1 MPAHSFDFVVIG
13 GGTAGLVLANR
24 LSEDPTQRVLVL
36 EAGSDFTGDL
46 RVTTPAFFQTL
57 LESKADW
64 AFQTEPQPN
73 SNGRR
78 IDLNQGKA
86 LGGSSAINSHIFIPP
101 ARSRIDAWESLG
113 NDSWNW
119 SSLRK
124 YYSKAYTSPHV
135 DEASKKALGI
145 DEWTGINDS
154 ARGPIKTSFS
164 GDLSHPIR
172 KAWVEAFKA
181 SGYSTET
188 DPFLGASVG
197 GFSALAS
204 IHPDTKERSY
214 AASAYY
220 TPIKHRHNLHV
231 YTNAIVEKILFN
243 GEQPPKAVG
252 VQYKHDTNKT
262 RTAYATKEVILAAG
276 ALQSPK
282 ILELSGIGNA
292 KVLESHGIE
301 VIEDLPQVGEN
312 LHDHP
317 GCYISYEASD
327 DIETLDALIRREP
340 GALGEAMKQYAADR
354 SGMLGSLGIYS
365 YAYMPLPKSHSE
377 EDRDKLQELLRQ
389 SRAAIKK
396 GPDQARSELYHDLA
410 EKTLLDPNDASG
422 VYVAILAQPASVI
435 EPNSGTSRGPAPG
448 KFFTFGVMLSQP
460 LSRGSVHIG
469 SNQISAPPVIDPN
482 YLSNPMDLELLA
494 RHVQY
499 VETIATSPAFKT
511 ILKQPPRR
519 RDPSLDISTLDQ
531 AKDYVRSNASSMWHF
546 CGTCAMLPREKGG
559 VVDTR
564 LRVYGVPNLRVVDA
578 SAIPLIST
586 ASLQATVYA
595 FAERAADLIK
605 EEHGVK

>member
-1 MPAHSFDFVVIG
+1 MSSHSFDFVIIG

-36 EAGSDFTGDL
+36 EAGSDLTGDL
-46 RVTTPAFFQTL
+46 RVITPAFFQTL

-64 AFQTEPQPN
+64 AFHTEPQVN
-73 SNGRR
+73 LKGRR
-78 IDLNQGKA
+78 VDLNQGKA

-113 NDSWNW
+113 NDGWNW
-119 SSLRK
+119 DTLQK
-124 YYSKAYTSPHV
+124 YYSKTYTSPHV

-145 DEWTGINDS
+145 DRWAGRNDS
-154 ARGPIKTSFS
+154 ARGPIRTSFS
-164 GDLSHPIR
+164 GDSSHPIR
-172 KAWVEAFKA
+172 KAWVEAFKV
-181 SGYSTET
+181 SGYSMET

-204 IHPDTKERSY
+204 IHPETKERSY

-220 TPIKHRHNLHV
+220 TPIKYRHNLQV
-231 YTNAIVEKILFN
+231 YTNAMVEKILFD
-243 GEQPPKAVG
+243 GDSPKAVG
-252 VQYKHDTNKT
+252 VQYKHETNKV
-262 RTAYATKEVILAAG
+262 RTVYAAKEVILAAG

-292 KVLESHGIE
+292 EILERHGIKVVE
-301 VIEDLPQVGEN
+301 NLPQVGEN

-340 GALGEAMKQYAADR
+340 EALGEAMKQYAADR
-354 SGMLGSLGIYS
+354 SGMLSSLGIYS
-365 YAYMPLPKSHSE
+365 YAYMPLPKCHSG
-377 EDRDKLQELLRQ
+377 EDRDRLQDLLHQ
-389 SRAAIKK
+389 SRTAARN
-396 GPDQARSELYHDLA
+396 GPDQARSEIYHDLA

-422 VYVAILAQPASVI
+422 VYVAVLAQPASVI
-435 EPNSGTSRGPAPG
+435 EPNSGTRRGPTPG

-469 SNQISAPPVIDPN
+469 SDQISAPPVIDPN
-482 YLSNPMDLELLA
+482 YLSNPLDLELLA
-494 RHVQY
+494 RHIQY
-499 VETIATSPAFKT
+499 VDKIATSSSFKQ

-519 RDPSLDISTLDQ
+519 RDPPPDTSTLDQ
-531 AKDYVRSNASSMWHF
+531 TKEYVRCNASSMWHF

-559 VVDTR
+559 VVDTQ
-564 LRVYGVPNLRVVDA
+564 LRVYGVRNLRVVDA

-605 EEHGVK
+605 EAHGLK

>member
-1 MPAHSFDFVVIG
+1 MSSHSFDFVIIG

-36 EAGSDFTGDL
+36 EAGGDLTGDL
-46 RVTTPAFFQTL
+46 RVITPAFFQVL

-64 AFQTEPQPN
+64 AFQTEPQAN
-73 SNGRR
+73 LEGRR
-78 IDLNQGKA
+78 IDVNQGKA

-101 ARSRIDAWESLG
+101 AKSRIDAWESLG
-113 NDSWNW
+113 NDGWNW
-119 SSLRK
+119 DSLWK

-135 DEASKKALGI
+135 DEASRTALGI
-145 DEWTGINDS
+145 DEWTGMNDS

-164 GDLSHPIR
+164 GDSSHPIR

-181 SGYSTET
+181 SGYSAET

-220 TPIKHRHNLHV
+220 APIRHRQNLHV
-231 YTNAIVEKILFN
+231 YTNAIVEKVLFDD
-243 GEQPPKAVG
+243 GQPPKAVG
-252 VQYKHDTNKT
+252 VRYKRDNNARKT
-262 RTAYATKEVILAAG
+262 VYATKEVILAAG

-292 KVLESHGIE
+292 KILRRHGIE
-301 VIEDLPQVGEN
+301 VVEDLPQVGEN

-317 GCYISYEASD
+317 GCYITYEASD
-327 DIETLDALIRREP
+327 DIETLDALMRREP
-340 GALGEAMKQYAADR
+340 EALGEAMKQYAEDR

-365 YAYMPLPKSHSE
+365 YAYMPLPKHHSE
-377 EDRDKLQELLRQ
+377 EDRGNLEELLRQ
-389 SRAAIKK
+389 SRDALED
-396 GPDQARSELYHDLA
+396 GPDRARSELYHDLA
-410 EKTLLDPNDASG
+410 VKTLLDPKDASG
-422 VYVAILAQPASVI
+422 VYVAVLAQPASAV
-435 EPNSGTSRGPAPG
+435 EPNSDTVKDPTPG

-469 SNQISAPPVIDPN
+469 SDQISAPPVIDPN
-482 YLSNPMDLELLA
+482 YLSNPIDLELLA

-499 VETIATSPAFKT
+499 VETIATSPAFEK

-519 RDPSLDISTLDQ
+519 RDPSSDTSTLVQ

-564 LRVYGVPNLRVVDA
+564 LRVYGVQNLRVVDA

-605 EEHGVK
+605 EAHGLK